1 VELTFVKRQSALGDF
16 SPYHCE
22 TLTQV
27 VLNHDHMVHE
37 ETTLGSFISGKH
49 LKKTFFSQ
57 ELSLLLSSLSDEA
70 LTQAP
75 LYIKHCETLVK
86 SNEAAE
92 THEEGEISTVQT
104 ASGSQQAAR
113 YQEVDRGVKLRE
125 ALEGCLISEYPTIY
139 VVVASITN

>member
-1 VELTFVKRQSALGDF
+1 
-16 SPYHCE
+16 
-22 TLTQV
+22 V

-70 LTQAP
+70 LSQAP
-75 LYIKHCETLVK
+75 LYIKRCETLGK
-86 SNEAAE
+86 SNEA
-92 THEEGEISTVQT
+92 HEEGEISTVQT
-104 ASGSQQAAR
+104 ASGSQQSSR

-139 VVVASITN
+139 VVVTN